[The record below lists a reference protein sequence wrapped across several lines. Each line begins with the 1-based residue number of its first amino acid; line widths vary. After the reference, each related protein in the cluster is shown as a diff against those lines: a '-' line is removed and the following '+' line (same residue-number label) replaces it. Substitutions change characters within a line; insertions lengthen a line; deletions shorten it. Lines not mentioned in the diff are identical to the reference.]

1 MNVYDFDGTIYKGD
15 SSLDFFKF
23 FIKKDPKILAF
34 TPAVLKIIDDYRK
47 TTLRFDD
54 VIAKYGHVITDY
66 VPALYEEF
74 WATHEKNIKPFY
86 KHVQK

>member
-54 VIAKYGHVITDY
+54 VISKYGHVITDY
-66 VPALYEEF
+66 VA
-74 WATHEKNIKPFY
+74 KQIKGGI
-86 KHVQK
+86 